1 MSVIHIQQIRNKI
14 CDAFATKIDTSD
26 IADKDKEKDIKITTR
41 CLAAYAVHYTSGCS
55 EQEAADAVVD
65 GGNDNGIDAIYL
77 SNEGELF
84 VVQSKYSQDGTGEPS
99 CADVS
104 KFCRGVKD
112 LINEKFDRFNS
123 KIQGKAAI
131 IQQALGAFNTKY
143 VLLLIDTHAKK
154 KLAEHASRVI
164 NDLLDEMNNNGAEIQ
179 YRTRIQHAWST
190 TVEIIGLITENQ
202 PKFQRGNDDRY
213 ERSMVYAS
221 EILARAHENMK
232 GPLPDIENNELVKSF
247 ITLSNEIHLLQ
258 RLKGLNTTNTEISK
272 KKNAILIFKTDGT
285 LEIKTF
291 KDAPDALTSLFI
303 LGKEIP
309 HDDIVLVRADT
320 SQEVREAYKN
330 YFSDAR
336 DFIRL
341 IEEGCEKLYAN
352 ALLLDTLDKYNTDKD
367 TTVNAKKLYFPTVFN
382 LRSVSCK

>member
-1 MSVIHIQQIRNKI
+1 LNV
-14 CDAFATKIDTSD
+14 
-26 IADKDKEKDIKITTR
+26 
-41 CLAAYAVHYTSGCS
+41 
-55 EQEAADAVVD
+55 
-65 GGNDNGIDAIYL
+65 
-77 SNEGELF
+77 
-84 VVQSKYSQDGTGEPS
+84 
-99 CADVS
+99 
-104 KFCRGVKD
+104 
-112 LINEKFDRFNS
+112 
-123 KIQGKAAI
+123 
-131 IQQALGAFNTKY
+131 
-143 VLLLIDTHAKK
+143 
-154 KLAEHASRVI
+154 
-164 NDLLDEMNNNGAEIQ
+164 EIQ

-303 LGKEIP
+303 LGEEIP

>member
-1 MSVIHIQQIRNKI
+1 
-14 CDAFATKIDTSD
+14 
-26 IADKDKEKDIKITTR
+26 
-41 CLAAYAVHYTSGCS
+41 
-55 EQEAADAVVD
+55 
-65 GGNDNGIDAIYL
+65 
-77 SNEGELF
+77 
-84 VVQSKYSQDGTGEPS
+84 
-99 CADVS
+99 
-104 KFCRGVKD
+104 
-112 LINEKFDRFNS
+112 
-123 KIQGKAAI
+123 
-131 IQQALGAFNTKY
+131 
-143 VLLLIDTHAKK
+143 
-154 KLAEHASRVI
+154 
-164 NDLLDEMNNNGAEIQ
+164 MNVEIQ

-303 LGKEIP
+303 LGK
-309 HDDIVLVRADT
+309 DDIVLVRADT

>member
-1 MSVIHIQQIRNKI
+1 MEQHPSYPGGSKTKVDQAGNKI
-14 CDAFATKIDTSD
+14 RQNNFTDDDLQTIDKWREAHRIVLNTFQSILRMRTRNIPSITVAQRHKRRSTIFDKLMRHPNMRLSSMDDVAGCRLIFDTIDELHAFRARLHTAKFKHRLRNPIDKYDYIQHPKPTGYRGIHDVYIYNVKSR
-26 IADKDKEKDIKITTR
+26 TNQN
-41 CLAAYAVHYTSGCS
+41 C
-55 EQEAADAVVD
+55 
-65 GGNDNGIDAIYL
+65 NGL
-77 SNEGELF
+77 N
-84 VVQSKYSQDGTGEPS
+84 V
-99 CADVS
+99 
-104 KFCRGVKD
+104 
-112 LINEKFDRFNS
+112 
-123 KIQGKAAI
+123 
-131 IQQALGAFNTKY
+131 
-143 VLLLIDTHAKK
+143 
-154 KLAEHASRVI
+154 
-164 NDLLDEMNNNGAEIQ
+164 EIQ

-303 LGKEIP
+303 LEKEIP

-352 ALLLDTLDKYNTDKD
+352 TLLLDTLDKYNTDKD
-367 TTVNAKKLYFPTVFN
+367 TTVNPKKVIFSDLF
-382 LRSVSCK
+382 